1 MKHRYNPLVYVA
13 VFSGLSLV
21 SFIILYFFPDY
32 VEQFSKG
39 RGRGLDDLLYAVP
52 VAFTLIVV
60 MDNLSRSIETQ
71 SEYVK
76 FNNFRFNSFNKLK
89 TFSVTL
95 SYESITGLDSK
106 KLPLIGIY
114 KILVIS
120 KNYPDPIPVSTLFLK
135 HKQLFYTICTQ
146 AQRYNGEVLID
157 DDLLEFAEKHREK
170 YD

>member
-1 MKHRYNPLVYVA
+1 
-13 VFSGLSLV
+13 
-21 SFIILYFFPDY
+21 
-32 VEQFSKG
+32 
-39 RGRGLDDLLYAVP
+39 
-52 VAFTLIVV
+52 
-60 MDNLSRSIETQ
+60 MDNLSRSVETQ
-71 SEYVK
+71 GEYVK

-120 KNYPDPIPVSTLFLK
+120 KNYPDPIPISVLFLK
-135 HKQLFYTICTQ
+135 HKQLFYTIFTQ

-157 DDLLEFAEKHREK
+157 DDLLEFAEKYREK